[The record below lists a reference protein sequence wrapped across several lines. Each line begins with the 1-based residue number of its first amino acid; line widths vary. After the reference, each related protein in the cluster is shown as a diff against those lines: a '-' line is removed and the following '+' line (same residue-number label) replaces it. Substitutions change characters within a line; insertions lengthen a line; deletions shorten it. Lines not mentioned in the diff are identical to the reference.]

1 MARRGF
7 TWSRSVAS
15 GANVTGVLQLR
26 AEDQSAGQ
34 LISGVAPY
42 IFDENGR
49 ISTSSH
55 AGAAITIPDSYT
67 LGEMWELRWTF
78 AETGNSTRRGIFLEV
93 RQGVANSATLSGMEV
108 TARQSAAVAIGTLEG
123 INGRANIASTST
135 GNISAAFGVTGEIN
149 INSSAYT
156 GTITYQAGVRSKVQ
170 VEDGS
175 TLTAGNPVTPAG
187 SYLFFGQ
194 QEGVSGPVV
203 KMAAV
208 LGASATNQSSE
219 SFDTIIDSRGVLTT
233 VSNTDQS
240 LLWKFLNSS
249 GTAIYMRYDQSVGG
263 LVFATS

>member
-1 MARRGF
+1 MVIA
-7 TWSRSVAS
+7 
-15 GANVTGVLQLR
+15 
-26 AEDQSAGQ
+26 
-34 LISGVAPY
+34 AP
-42 IFDENGR
+42 
-49 ISTSSH
+49 
-55 AGAAITIPDSYT
+55 
-67 LGEMWELRWTF
+67 LWELRWTF

-93 RQGVANSATLSGMEV
+93 RSGVANSATISGMEV

-123 INGRANIASTST
+123 INGRANIASTTT

-156 GTITYQAGVRSKVQ
+156 GTISYQAGVRSKVQ

-208 LGASATNQSSE
+208 LGAAATNQSSE
-219 SFDTIIDSRGVLTT
+219 SFDTILDTTGVLTT
-233 VSNTDQS
+233 VSQTDQV
-240 LLWKFLNSS
+240 LLWKFLNSA
-249 GTAIYMRYDQSVGG
+249 GTPIYLRYDQSGG
-263 LVFATS
+263 NFVFATS